1 MTAKPDNNEIK
12 RLATIVKVFN
22 DVSTANMQRDADAQL
37 KLQRAMTPE
46 RMAQAQEKAVELM
59 EMGMTLMMKGG
70 DDALESAIAEKSIV
84 LVDWMMNVVKDAGL
98 EDKIAESFPAGEK
111 TAANAESFRKLGAAN
126 LARLCLK

>member
-111 TAANAESFRKLGAAN
+111 TAANAESFRKLGAEN